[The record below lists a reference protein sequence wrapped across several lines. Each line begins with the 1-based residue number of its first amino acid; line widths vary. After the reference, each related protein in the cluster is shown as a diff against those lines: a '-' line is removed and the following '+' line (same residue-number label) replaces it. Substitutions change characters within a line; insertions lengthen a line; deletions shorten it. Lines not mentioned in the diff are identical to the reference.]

1 MRCSSIESAVVSF
14 ASRSTPA
21 MRLTTVPSKA
31 RPQPGRRED
40 PRQQVGGRRLA
51 VGAGDAGDPQLAR
64 RVAEEQPRHEGH
76 GVPRARHDDLGDRQ
90 GQRSLADERD
100 RSGGDRRGG
109 EVVPVGLQSGD
120 AEEQRPGN
128 DVTGVAGQ
136 RSDLDVGIAVD
147 AATVKT
153 GGESGYV
160 HAGR

>member
-1 MRCSSIESAVVSF
+1 M
-14 ASRSTPA
+14 
-21 MRLTTVPSKA
+21 
-31 RPQPGRRED
+31 
-40 PRQQVGGRRLA
+40 
-51 VGAGDAGDPQLAR
+51 
-64 RVAEEQPRHEGH
+64 
-76 GVPRARHDDLGDRQ
+76 PRARHDDLGDRQ
-90 GQRSLADERD
+90 GQRSFADERN
-100 RSGGDRRGG
+100 RSGGERRGG

-147 AATVKT
+147 AATFKT